1 MTDVRMTEAG
11 VEFLERL
18 LERSERNPDRSRP
31 ASATPQ
37 YDKLSTA
44 QQVGRFHDLMVAAE
58 RFGAIEVQRGQRDRG
73 HLIERVRVRDPDLL
87 ARHLGRPTAAAT
99 AQRAWEELLPVAATG
114 EPWVANLLDEMT
126 VRWVRGEAAY
136 RLTAAQTEAA
146 KEFFTLMASISR
158 QEARGLDARTFSF
171 RATNDTKAF
180 DRHASRL
187 AAVVG
192 VQIGQPG
199 AAPDVVWTH
208 IGLERFSHPVHLK
221 GPVVVEGPTGRLIDG
236 NAKPFASVHPE
247 LVPLLSIIKTPAAI
261 LTIENY
267 ASFNRQ
273 VREIDDGSLVVYT
286 GGFPSAGVVEV
297 LSKVLRAVPGNVP
310 FLHWGDIDA
319 GGLRIFRYLEE
330 NLPRRP
336 QTHLMS
342 RELAEASGQD
352 TEPDASL
359 GSIAKSDSG
368 ISQLAHWL
376 AFGTGV
382 RHLEQ
387 EALEPRSPLVDS
399 TDIKSLRV
407 QTTDPDGDA
416 GGLGPM
422 PAPSDRL
429 PSGAQ

>member
-31 ASATPQ
+31 ASAAPQ

-44 QQVGRFHDLMVAAE
+44 QQLGRFHDLMVAAE
-58 RFGAIEVQRGQRDRG
+58 RFGAVEVQRGRRDRG
-73 HLIERVRVRDPDLL
+73 HLIERVRVRNPDLL

-99 AQRAWEELLPVAATG
+99 AQRAREELLPVAGAG
-114 EPWVANLLDEMT
+114 EPWVASLLDEMT
-126 VRWVRGEAAY
+126 GRWMKGEAAY
-136 RLTAAQTEAA
+136 RLTAIQTGAA
-146 KEFFTLMASISR
+146 KEFFTLLASISR

-187 AAVVG
+187 AAIVG
-192 VQIGQPG
+192 IQIGLPG
-199 AAPDVVWTH
+199 AAADVVWTH
-208 IGLERFSHPVHLK
+208 IGLERFAHPVHLR
-221 GPVVVEGPTGRLIDG
+221 GPVQIQGETGVLLVG
-236 NAKPFASVHPE
+236 TAKPFASVHPE
-247 LVPLLSIIKTPAAI
+247 MLPQITVVETPLAI

-273 VREIDDGSLVVYT
+273 VREIDDGTLVIYT
-286 GGFPSAGVVEV
+286 GGFPSAGVIDL
-297 LSKVLRAVPGNVP
+297 LSKVLRALPADVP
-310 FLHWGDIDA
+310 FFHWGDVDA

-352 TEPDASL
+352 AEPDASL

-387 EALEPRSPLVDS
+387 EALEPRSP
-399 TDIKSLRV
+399 IP
-407 QTTDPDGDA
+407 Q
-416 GGLGPM
+416 
-422 PAPSDRL
+422 
-429 PSGAQ
+429 